1 MIRITLVL
9 NGQYMFMF
17 RVGNTLDYIGLYV
30 VLELKVG
37 GSSSSTSIIQIL
49 HHGINWGLIRVIREN
64 KMYF

>member
-1 MIRITLVL
+1 
-9 NGQYMFMF
+9 MFMF